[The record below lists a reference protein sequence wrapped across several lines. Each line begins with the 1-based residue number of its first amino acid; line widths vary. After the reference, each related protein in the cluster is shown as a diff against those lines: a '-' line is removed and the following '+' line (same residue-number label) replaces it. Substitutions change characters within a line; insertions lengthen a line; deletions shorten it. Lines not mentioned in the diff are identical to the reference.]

1 MKKISSYTPSNIT
14 EGLQQL
20 DELQNSMRPLLSIPT
35 ESKDIQFWP
44 VCSKRQL
51 TVFTN
56 SQMLATQM
64 QYQKSKLLAHLNK
77 LHQFN
82 LNGINIRLI
91 PTKIA
96 SETIKKQSNNL
107 SVDQNKIRKPVS
119 QKAVDEM
126 IFEANNIEDDEMRQL
141 LKDIANDRI

>member
-1 MKKISSYTPSNIT
+1 MKKISSYTPGNIT

-20 DELQNSMRPLLSIPT
+20 DELQNSMRSLLSIPT

-56 SQMLATQM
+56 SQILATQM
-64 QYQKSKLLAHLNK
+64 QYQKSKLLAQLNK
-77 LHQFN
+77 LYSLN

-96 SETIKKQSNNL
+96 SETIKKQSNSL
-107 SVDQNKIRKPVS
+107 PVDQDKIRKPVS
-119 QKAVDEM
+119 QKAVDDM